1 MRLLDNF
8 QDGPTAH
15 SLLDF
20 LREHGITAK
29 LDHDSEENP
38 TNWTIWILDEDQ
50 VSTAQRLLSEIRDQ
64 QSALPET
71 VSVTEI
77 ETPSDSEDFLSV
89 DDQPVVQGSNLLD
102 ASENDSQTP
111 KETAKQADLRSSDLS
126 HSELASPHTVE
137 IGSKRV
143 TLTLVFLSILLSMI
157 SNFGSPRGRRE
168 TAEQTLEQVTY
179 SRLAFV
185 DPILFR
191 DSKDAWLS
199 IRRGEI
205 WRPLTA
211 IFIHTD
217 PLHLAFNVVWLLF
230 LGSALERIEG
240 SKVLLLILLL
250 SHIAGSLLQVML
262 PMNSILPISLQG
274 NPLALG
280 ASGSVFGAFGYLW
293 LRPQF
298 VSEYPIYLVPLNYIL
313 MISWLTFC
321 LTPIAGSMAN
331 GAQLGGLFTGM
342 ALAWLLPNT
351 LSSRSTK

>member
-1 MRLLDNF
+1 MRLLDNL
-8 QDGPTAH
+8 QDEPTAQ
-15 SLLDF
+15 SLLAF
-20 LREHGITAK
+20 LRDHDIAAK
-29 LDHDSEENP
+29 LDYDSAENP
-38 TNWTIWILDEDQ
+38 AIWTLWVLDEDQ
-50 VSTAQRLLSEIRDQ
+50 VSTAQQLLGEFRDQ
-64 QSALPET
+64 QSALRET
-71 VSVTEI
+71 VPATEI
-77 ETPSDSEDFLSV
+77 ETPSDLGGSTSV
-89 DDQPVVQGSNLLD
+89 DDQTVVQGSNPMD

-111 KETAKQADLRSSDLS
+111 EQEVLRSDDMD
-126 HSELASPHTVE
+126 HSELASPYTVE
-137 IGSKRV
+137 LGSKRV
-143 TLTLVFLSILLSMI
+143 TLTLVIFSILLSMI
-157 SNFGSPRGRRE
+157 SNFGNPRGRRE
-168 TAEQTLEQVTY
+168 TDEQTLEQVTY

-185 DPILFR
+185 DPILFQ
-191 DSKDAWLS
+191 DSKDPWLS

-262 PMNSILPISLQG
+262 PMNSMPISLQA
-274 NPLALG
+274 NPFALG
-280 ASGSVFGAFGYLW
+280 ASGLVFGSFGYLW

-313 MISWLTFC
+313 MIGWLTFC